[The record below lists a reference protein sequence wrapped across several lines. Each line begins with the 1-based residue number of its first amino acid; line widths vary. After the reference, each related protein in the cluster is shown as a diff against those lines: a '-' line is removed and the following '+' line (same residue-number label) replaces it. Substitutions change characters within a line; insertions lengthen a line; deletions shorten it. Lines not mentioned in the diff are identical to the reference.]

1 MPKKLDHTERKKL
14 INTIRDVLATIEG
27 IEDTELQNK
36 LCEQIIMWCDQMKY
50 NLIMDMYKA
59 QWSRKKR

>member
-27 IEDTELQNK
+27 IDDTELQNK
-36 LCEQIIMWCDQMKY
+36 LCEQIIMLCYQMKY

-59 QWSRKKR
+59 K